1 MNLKDKLIITKLE
14 SNDCAPLEL
23 LLLADPSEKLI
34 QKHLK
39 TGEVYICTIDN
50 QTIGVYVLISTKPKI
65 IEIVNIAVD
74 ENFRRRGIGKSLI
87 AHAKTIA
94 RKMGAEILEIG
105 TGNSSLSQLGLYQK
119 CGFRIVGIDK
129 DFFKR
134 NYEDKIIE
142 NGIECVDMIRLS
154 HNL

>member
-23 LLLADPSEKLI
+23 LLLADPSEKWI
-34 QKHLK
+34 QKYLK

-74 ENFRRRGIGKSLI
+74 ENFRGRGIGKSLI
-87 AHAKTIA
+87 EHAKTIA

-154 HNL
+154 QNL